1 MDRHP
6 RALALAA
13 LVADRDREAL
23 AAEFSEDIRLR
34 AMLPGGPIEEHGRE
48 VVLKCF
54 ADWFGEYRTVVLDD
68 AAGEMVGDRLLVH
81 YRLVF
86 EPDTE
91 ERTVLTQTW
100 VGTVAPDGRLGRI
113 DLVCSGFRTF

>member
-13 LVADRDREAL
+13 LVAERDRERL
-23 AAEFSEDIRLR
+23 GGEFSEDIRLR

-48 VVLKCF
+48 TVSKCF
-54 ADWFGEYRTVVLDD
+54 ADWFGEYTTVVLDD

-81 YRLVF
+81 YRLIF

-91 ERTVLTQTW
+91 ERTVVTQTW
-100 VGTVAPDGRLGRI
+100 VGTVAPDQTLGRI
-113 DLVCSGFRTF
+113 DLVCSGFRKF